1 MTVSLV
7 GGANLQRILI
17 LLAAAGAEA
26 RAAVM
31 RVGRIPSV
39 YDIGMRYR
47 DIRPLLL
54 HAAIQHGV
62 LIDWVRNLFSPVAQ
76 RGRDP
81 SGHARRAT
89 IACTQ
94 GVTACSKSTRA
105 SSTFAAIFTLL
116 CDPVTRSE
124 TAAVEADACHCSVSH
139 TWQGSE
145 LRA

>member
-54 HAAIQHGV
+54 HAANSARRVIVSGTCLAQLLRGAV
-62 LIDWVRNLFSPVAQ
+62 IPVAMLAGP
-76 RGRDP
+76 R
-81 SGHARRAT
+81 SHARRA
-89 IACTQ
+89 
-94 GVTACSKSTRA
+94 
-105 SSTFAAIFTLL
+105 
-116 CDPVTRSE
+116 
-124 TAAVEADACHCSVSH
+124 
-139 TWQGSE
+139 
-145 LRA
+145 